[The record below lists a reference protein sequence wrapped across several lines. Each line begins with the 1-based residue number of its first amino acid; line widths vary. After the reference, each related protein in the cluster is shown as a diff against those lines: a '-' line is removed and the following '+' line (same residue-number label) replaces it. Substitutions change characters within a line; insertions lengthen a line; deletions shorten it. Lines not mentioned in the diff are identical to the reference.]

1 MAVERKEA
9 TVVSLDYDLNELK
22 VGEKVFLRHEADNEF
37 DKNAVLAIRAEDMS
51 TLGYVSASPHTTLS
65 GCVKNTDL
73 VNHIPSKDI
82 PLVAEVISNT
92 EAVSFKNGTIAPVV
106 RVQVHV
112 VIQSQAV

>member
-9 TVVSLDYDLNELK
+9 TVVSIDYDLSELK
-22 VGEKVFLRHEADNEF
+22 VGEKIFLRHESDNKF
-37 DKNAVLAIRAEDMS
+37 DKNAVLAIRAKDTS
-51 TLGYVSASPHTTLS
+51 ILGYVSANAHTTLS

-82 PLVAEVISNT
+82 PLVAEVTSNN
-92 EAVSFKNGTIAPVV
+92 EAVSFMNGTIAPVV

-112 VIQSQAV
+112 VNQSQAV